1 MSNQGVWKK
10 VEEKVELV
18 DEGDILRPLKKL
30 HARYIAEAEIR
41 ERAAL
46 EAGKPG
52 MNHFYRDAA
61 TNIGGLLGQ

>member
-1 MSNQGVWKK
+1 MSNQAAWTK
-10 VEEKVELV
+10 VVEKVELV

-41 ERAAL
+41 EQAAL

-52 MNHFYRDAA
+52 MAVYYRRAA
-61 TNIGGLLGQ
+61 TNIGRLLEQ